1 MSEKKYDIGLMGLA
15 VMGQN
20 LVLNMVDH
28 GFDVAVFNRTTS
40 KVDDFL
46 ATEEAKSKGDKLT
59 GAHSLKEL
67 VSKLKSPRKI
77 MLMIKSKDA
86 VPAPELALYPE
97 NAAVDAVINE
107 LIPLLDDGDVIID
120 GGNTQFKDTER
131 RTKFLQQCGIRYIGT
146 GVSGGEEGARRGP
159 SLMPGGDPEAWPLV
173 KDIFQA
179 I

>member
-1 MSEKKYDIGLMGLA
+1 
-15 VMGQN
+15 MGQN

-46 ATEEAKSKGDKLT
+46 ATEEARSKGDKLT
-59 GAHSLKEL
+59 GAHSLAEL

-86 VPAPELALYPE
+86 VPAPELALYPDA
-97 NAAVDAVINE
+97 AAVDAVIAE
-107 LIPLLDDGDVIID
+107 LIPLLDKGDVIID

-131 RTKFLQQCGIRYIGT
+131 RTKYLANLGIRYIGT

-159 SLMPGGDPEAWPLV
+159 SMMPGGDPEAWPLV
-173 KDIFQA
+173 MIS
-179 I
+179 